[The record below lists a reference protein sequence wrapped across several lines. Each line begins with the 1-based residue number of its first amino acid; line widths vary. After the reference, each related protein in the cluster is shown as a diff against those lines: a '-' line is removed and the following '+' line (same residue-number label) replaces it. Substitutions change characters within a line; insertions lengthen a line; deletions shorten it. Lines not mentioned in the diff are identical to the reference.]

1 MTSLTISQLSIELI
15 EILSILDVDLDYL
28 LGQIV
33 NFFNITSIPVRSRL
47 FLPDTTANWTRI
59 GLMAT
64 AAAAPSKANAASG
77 AISAANGLIP
87 PRPPP
92 LLLPPP

>member
-15 EILSILDVDLDYL
+15 KILSILDVDLDYL

-47 FLPDTTANWTRI
+47 FLPDTTAN
-59 GLMAT
+59 
-64 AAAAPSKANAASG
+64 
-77 AISAANGLIP
+77 
-87 PRPPP
+87 
-92 LLLPPP
+92 